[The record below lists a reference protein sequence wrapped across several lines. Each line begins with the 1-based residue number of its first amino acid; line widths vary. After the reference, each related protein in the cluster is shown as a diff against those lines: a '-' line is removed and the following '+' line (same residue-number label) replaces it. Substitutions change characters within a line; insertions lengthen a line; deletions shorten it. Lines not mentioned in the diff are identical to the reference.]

1 MTSAPR
7 FGRWA
12 AVVVAAAAG
21 GCSPTFD
28 WREVR
33 PEGAGVVALFPC
45 KAQADRRTASIDSH
59 TVTLSLHACRAATMT
74 FGLAHVD
81 VEDARRVAP
90 ALEAMRTSW
99 LSTPGAQVVE
109 TATMQAPASASPS
122 AAAPVRLRIM
132 RPGQPPA
139 DSAAAFFAIGT
150 RVFQVTAYGAP
161 LDGEA
166 AQTFLSSVR
175 DIGQPR

>member
-1 MTSAPR
+1 MIATM
-7 FGRWA
+7 FGRFA
-12 AVVVAAAAG
+12 AVIAAVASG

-33 PEGAGVVALFPC
+33 PEGTGVVALFPC
-45 KAQADRRTASIDSH
+45 KAQADRRTVSIDAR
-59 TVTLSLHACRAATMT
+59 TVMLSLHACRTATMT
-74 FGLAHVD
+74 FGLAYSD
-81 VEDARRVAP
+81 VGDARRVAP
-90 ALEAMRTSW
+90 ALEAMRASW
-99 LSTPGAQVVE
+99 LATPGAQAVE
-109 TATMQAPASASPS
+109 AAAMQAPVSGSPS
-122 AAAPVRLRIM
+122 TAVRARLHIM

-175 DIGQPR
+175 EVGQPR